1 LQKWSKPRGRK
12 ARWKRGKVARKRRIS
27 CRKSMTPS
35 ANPSASKAIKILSIS
50 RNTSLKSCPSSMSQ
64 SPAAPNPKK
73 SKKLC
78 QNRSDM
84 KATLTPKSTK
94 TATKA
99 NPRVRG

>member
-1 LQKWSKPRGRK
+1 
-12 ARWKRGKVARKRRIS
+12 
-27 CRKSMTPS
+27 MTPS